1 MSSQISD
8 SLSKVN
14 HLMSEVE
21 DSFSSVLS
29 STEFL
34 PIIAELL
41 KKMHN
46 IVYLSQMSNVNDSFR
61 DDNDMWWDQ
70 SDVSQVLLM
79 TFSSMRSFFPLLAV
93 RVRKKKTMFQTLL
106 ASFHHLCPC
115 PLHHLI
121 RQFLLIKF

>member
-21 DSFSSVLS
+21 DSFSSVLI

-46 IVYLSQMSNVNDSFR
+46 IVYLSQMSNVIDSF
-61 DDNDMWWDQ
+61 
-70 SDVSQVLLM
+70 
-79 TFSSMRSFFPLLAV
+79 
-93 RVRKKKTMFQTLL
+93 
-106 ASFHHLCPC
+106 
-115 PLHHLI
+115 
-121 RQFLLIKF
+121 